1 MFELEK
7 FGRVNNYRICWEK
20 FVNLWLIILNFT
32 QHQVKLY
39 RSLGYMEFGINGDA
53 FMPEE

>member
-39 RSLGYMEFGINGDA
+39 RSLGYVEFGINGDA